1 MISIMK
7 KNLDAAGLW
16 LQPLA
21 VLQGTAVACVLLLFT
36 ALGLAVVVF
45 FSHWQAAPR
54 LLCSLAHLA
63 VFLGAVWAGK
73 KCTRKAWVHGVL
85 VGVVAFVLL
94 GLFGSVEQ
102 SVLTWLWWKGMLRM
116 ALLAMVGGMV
126 GGLFKS
132 G

>member
-1 MISIMK
+1 
-7 KNLDAAGLW
+7 
-16 LQPLA
+16 
-21 VLQGTAVACVLLLFT
+21 
-36 ALGLAVVVF
+36 
-45 FSHWQAAPR
+45 
-54 LLCSLAHLA
+54 
-63 VFLGAVWAGK
+63 
-73 KCTRKAWVHGVL
+73 VL